1 MEGHKQPTLQALS
14 LLRLGVGAT
23 PQNTD
28 QESTGVNIAAGQGT
42 QEPNSGHHLAR
53 ALLFSNAKC
62 KCCVLISYLC
72 QSPVPSQCFQRTLT
86 SPQHHSVIKD
96 RSQ

>member
-1 MEGHKQPTLQALS
+1 MSPRTEETNMEGHKQPTLQALS
-14 LLRLGVGAT
+14 LLRFGVGAT
-23 PQNTD
+23 PQNMD

-42 QEPNSGHHLAR
+42 QEPNGGYHLAR

-72 QSPVPSQCFQRTLT
+72 QSPVPSQCF
-86 SPQHHSVIKD
+86 
-96 RSQ
+96 